1 MLIFWWLPEL
11 SQAFRGGGRAGSGMS
26 QAWRMD
32 RHKLA
37 LGPGGGLEK
46 CRAREREGLAR
57 ERGETRL
64 WRS

>member
-1 MLIFWWLPEL
+1 
-11 SQAFRGGGRAGSGMS
+11 MS